1 MVIGI
6 RFAVKQ
12 HRARHQLD
20 GRDDL
25 INHLTVAA
33 FAEVRDALDDLSQGS
48 LLAGCNPNPF
58 ARALQ
63 FAGQITA
70 LYGTKIELNIYARP

>member
-1 MVIGI
+1 VIGI
-6 RFAVKQ
+6 RFAVEQ
-12 HRARHQLD
+12 HRARDRLD

-25 INHLTVAA
+25 VNHLRVAA

-63 FAGQITA
+63 FAAPTSA
-70 LYGTKIELNIYARP
+70 FYGTQIEINNRA